1 MTGDWFNINMI
12 LIKNTTFNF
21 DQTYFKIK
29 FLSFEKSNFHF
40 PMKSK
45 HFWSVELICNYFT
58 LEPSNVFHL
67 SRIQRSIETVSS
79 R

>member
-29 FLSFEKSNFHF
+29 ILSFEKSNFHF

-45 HFWSVELICNYFT
+45 HFLV
-58 LEPSNVFHL
+58 
-67 SRIQRSIETVSS
+67 SRINL
-79 R
+79 

>member
-21 DQTYFKIK
+21 DRTYFKIK

-45 HFWSVELICNYFT
+45 HFLV
-58 LEPSNVFHL
+58 
-67 SRIQRSIETVSS
+67 SRINL
-79 R
+79 